1 MEKKIYE
8 NVNNR
13 ILLIGK
19 ISDAFVWGQRP
30 AGDNIVQCE
39 DIKSGLDAAG
49 KDKWDVVA
57 VVIGAAK
64 GVLKSI
70 LSQIRA
76 KQPYAR
82 IILLSKM
89 SEEPAAIELVSTA
102 GNNSRLADDYLICP
116 VEASDFFQAVVFPKI
131 QQRPALQDKE
141 ANIEMQKRLRQLEI
155 LATTDELTGLKN
167 RRYIWEFC
175 GQIIDYAKT
184 RGGRVTLLMFDI
196 DYFKHYNDTY
206 SHTAGDEILRQVA
219 VLIRRCC
226 RPHDVVGRIG
236 GDEFVVIFWDVPAE
250 KPVLKESER
259 RSLQSEHPKESI
271 MIAQRFRAELKK
283 AQLPLLGSESEG
295 VLTISGGLASFPRD
309 GKTCAELFA
318 QADKA
323 LMEAKRSGKNRI
335 YLVGKSQDDIGNSI

>member
-1 MEKKIYE
+1 MEANIYE
-8 NVNNR
+8 TTENR
-13 ILLIGK
+13 ILLIG
-19 ISDAFVWGQRP
+19 DCGEAFAWGHYP
-30 AGDNIVQCE
+30 SGENILLCKE
-39 DIKSGLDAAG
+39 INTALEAAG
-49 KDKWDVVA
+49 KGKWDVIA
-57 VVIGAAK
+57 VVVASARS
-64 GVLKSI
+64 VLKSV

-89 SEEPAAIELVSTA
+89 SEEPGAIELITTA
-102 GNNSRLADDYLICP
+102 GNHSRLADDYLICP
-116 VEASDFFQAVVFPKI
+116 VEASDFFQAVVFPKV

-167 RRYIWEFC
+167 RRYVWEFC
-175 GQIIDYAKT
+175 GQIIDYAKAK
-184 RGGRVTLLMFDI
+184 GGRVTLLMFDI

-206 SHTAGDEILRQVA
+206 SHTAGDQILKQVA

-236 GDEFVVIFWDVPAE
+236 GDEFVVIFWDVPAD

-259 RSLQSEHPKESI
+259 RSLQTEHPKESI

-283 AQLPLLGSESEG
+283 AQLPLLGPESEG

-309 GKTCAELFA
+309 GKTCGELFE

-323 LMEAKRSGKNRI
+323 LMEAKKSGKNRI